1 MAEDTL
7 TGEPTDDT
15 GTTDT
20 GSQVSDDGQSTAASD
35 AGTTDDGPQN
45 QAQDVI
51 YDPAT
56 YKTLTG
62 ALNEAGQGELA
73 GQVDAFVKS
82 LQGNYTQKTQAIA
95 DARQKIEAYDAL
107 NRDPHG
113 QLQSLAQRYGYQ
125 LTPAN
130 GGKDDAKTDFEP
142 QSWDDVMSAA
152 TERAKSAILQDL
164 APALQELQNMRKSS
178 IEQQLSSIDPG
189 WKTYEDNMMQMLNT
203 HPTLAN
209 DPATLYRMS
218 VPSDVLE
225 SRATQAALRRL
236 ENKTKSSNV
245 AGGSSTTKT
254 PAQPEQAS
262 SFNEA
267 VKIAQRKLADEGL
280 RPPGRV

>member
-1 MAEDTL
+1 MAEDNL
-7 TGEPTDDT
+7 TGEPTNDT
-15 GTTDT
+15 GTTDD
-20 GSQVSDDGQSTAASD
+20 GSQVVDDGQSTAAPD
-35 AGTTDDGPQN
+35 AGTTDDGSQN
-45 QAQDVI
+45 QAGDVI

-56 YKTLTG
+56 YKELTG
-62 ALNEAGQGELA
+62 ALTESGQKDLA

-107 NRDPHG
+107 TRDPHG
-113 QLQSLAQRYGYQ
+113 QLQSLAQRYGFQ

-130 GGKDDAKTDFEP
+130 GDQKQTEGEFEP
-142 QSWDDVMSAA
+142 NSWDDVMNAA
-152 TERAKSAILQDL
+152 TERAKSEILKDL
-164 APALQELQNMRKSS
+164 SPVLKEVQSMRKSN
-178 IEQQLSSIDPG
+178 IENQLSSIDPG

-254 PAQPEQAS
+254 PAPGLKQATT
-262 SFNEA
+262 FNEA
-267 VKIAQRKLADEGL
+267 VQIAEQKLAEEGIR
-280 RPPGRV
+280 RPGS